1 MFQRIQLFP
10 VNNNKEVRVMV
21 TYASGSTID
30 VTLPMPEHAPFV
42 LEIPAPPGEASYLQI
57 SLDLITL
64 PAPDSE

>member
-42 LEIPAPPGEASYLQI
+42 LEIPAPPAEGSYLKI
-57 SLDLITL
+57 TLDLVTL